1 MTHRGSGPTWL
12 FKTLALASAI
22 ALTACGGGGGGNA
35 PFPLIAAPP
44 ASNSTPTAGDT
55 PAGTPPPATQAEAT
69 PPVVTTPP
77 PEVTP
82 PAVDPPVVPPPS
94 SATCTA
100 AIPASAPLK
109 AISSVQGTGDISPLA
124 NQAVTVRGVVVGDFQ
139 NTGTTTVK
147 LNGFFV
153 QQPDPDADPMTSE
166 GVFVYAPSGA
176 TRVAVGDFV
185 QVSGVVAE
193 FGQTTTAGAKPD
205 SITQI
210 AGTSQEPLAIS
221 VCASGMT
228 IAPTKITLPVADEST
243 LERYEGMLVEIS
255 QPLAVTELFE
265 LGRYGQMVL
274 SLNGRQFNPTNGNST
289 ATHAQNMLSRIVLD
303 DGSSR
308 SNPNPIPYLSAA
320 GTDGTRRMGDTT
332 QKVTGILSHNFGAY
346 RIQPT
351 VTPVFAQANPRQLT
365 APVVGGSLKVASLNV
380 LNYFT
385 TFQDGTN
392 AAGQTGQGCS
402 FGTGPASAA
411 TCRGANNLNE
421 FQRQQAKIVAAIAGL
436 DADVVG
442 LMEIQNTDVA
452 TSNLVA
458 ALNAKVGANT
468 YASVS
473 SGVFGTDAIKV
484 DILYKPA
491 KVQRVGN
498 VVLPTGA
505 DLTDYTAASG
515 RPPLAQRFSAVG
527 NNGGFWFV
535 VNHLKSK
542 GSCPTTGDTD
552 QGQGCWNLARVQQAK
567 ALNSFVGKLKAMGE
581 TDVLMMGDFNSYLL
595 EDPTKELEAA
605 GHESLLKRMPVGD
618 RYTYV
623 FGGETGA
630 LDHAYV
636 STSLATQ
643 VSGVNVWHINSDEPT
658 ALDYNTDF
666 TTDDRYAPTPFRASD
681 HDPVLVGLN
690 LAADAAVSQP
700 IVSASIPSSAKTGET
715 VSVDISEA
723 TPGGSATMTSLTV
736 DWGDGNTSLP
746 PGTGVVTHV
755 YPAVGTY
762 TVVVTLANSA
772 GQIAMQSGRVTVSA
786 PVVVVPPGPPDLFFS
801 EYVEGSSNNKA
812 LEIYNPTASTVDLSL
827 YTVKLYANGG
837 TTATGT
843 QALSGSLLPG
853 GTVVLVH
860 ASAAA
865 QFKVAGSITSG
876 AVNFNGDDALTL
888 EKSGVV
894 IDRFGQLG
902 FRPASAWTSN
912 GVSSQDQTLRRKAG
926 ITSGDPNAT
935 AVFDP
940 SVQWDSYPIDT
951 ASGLG
956 SHTP

>member
-1 MTHRGSGPTWL
+1 M
-12 FKTLALASAI
+12 
-22 ALTACGGGGGGNA
+22 
-35 PFPLIAAPP
+35 
-44 ASNSTPTAGDT
+44 
-55 PAGTPPPATQAEAT
+55 
-69 PPVVTTPP
+69 
-77 PEVTP
+77 
-82 PAVDPPVVPPPS
+82 
-94 SATCTA
+94 
-100 AIPASAPLK
+100 
-109 AISSVQGTGDISPLA
+109 QGTGDISPLA

-153 QQPDPDADPMTSE
+153 QELNPDADPMTSE
-166 GVFVYAPSGA
+166 GVFVYAPSSP

-193 FGQTTTAGAKPD
+193 FGQTAGAGAKPD

-210 AGTSQEPLAIS
+210 AGTSQDPLAIS
-221 VCASGMT
+221 VCGSGVT
-228 IAPTKITLPVADEST
+228 INPTKITLPVSDESM

-265 LGRYGQMVL
+265 LGRYGQMAL

-289 ATHAQNMLSRIVLD
+289 ATLAQNMLSRIVID

-320 GTDGTRRMGDTT
+320 GTDGTRRIGDTT
-332 QKVTGILSHNFGAY
+332 QKITGILSHNFGAY

-351 VTPVFAQANPRQLT
+351 VAPVFAQTNPRQPT

-385 TFQDGTN
+385 TFQNGEN
-392 AAGQTGQGCS
+392 SAGQTGQGCS
-402 FGTGPASAA
+402 FGTGPAAA
-411 TCRGANNLNE
+411 ANCRGANNLNE
-421 FQRQQAKIVAAIAGL
+421 FQRQQSKIVAAIAGL

-452 TSNLVA
+452 TNDLLA

-468 YASVS
+468 YAAVN
-473 SGVFGTDAIKV
+473 SGIFGTDAIKV

-491 KVQRVGN
+491 KVNRVGN
-498 VVLPTGA
+498 TVLPTGT
-505 DLTDYTAASG
+505 DLIDYTAASG

-542 GSCPTTGDTD
+542 GSCPTTGDID
-552 QGQGCWNLARVQQAK
+552 QGQGCWNLARVHQAK

-581 TDVLMMGDFNSYLL
+581 NDVLMMGDFNSYLL

-605 GHESLLKRMPVGD
+605 GHESLLKRMPAND

-630 LDHAYV
+630 LDHAYA
-636 STSLATQ
+636 SASLITQ
-643 VSGVNVWHINSDEPT
+643 VSGVSVWHINSDEPT

-700 IVSASIPSSAKTGET
+700 IVSATIPASAKTGET
-715 VSVDISEA
+715 YSVNISEA
-723 TPGGSATMTSLTV
+723 TPGGSATLTSLSV
-736 DWGDGNTSLP
+736 DWGDGTAVTTAS
-746 PGTGVVTHV
+746 GTGAVTH
-755 YPAVGTY
+755 TY
-762 TVVVTLANSA
+762 AAAATFNVVVTLTNSA
-772 GQIAMQSGRVTVSA
+772 GQTATKSGSVNVSV
-786 PVVVVPPGPPDLFFS
+786 PVVLLPPGPPDLFFS
-801 EYVEGSSNNKA
+801 EYLEGSSNNKA
-812 LEIYNPTASTVDLSL
+812 LEIYNPTASAVDLGL

-837 TTATGT
+837 TTSTST
-843 QALSGSLLPG
+843 QALTGSLAPG
-853 GTVVLVH
+853 GTLVLVH

-902 FRPASAWTSN
+902 VRPASAWTNN
-912 GVSSQDQTLRRKAG
+912 GVSSMDQTLRRKPS

-935 AVFDP
+935 AAFDP

-956 SHTP
+956 SHTVN